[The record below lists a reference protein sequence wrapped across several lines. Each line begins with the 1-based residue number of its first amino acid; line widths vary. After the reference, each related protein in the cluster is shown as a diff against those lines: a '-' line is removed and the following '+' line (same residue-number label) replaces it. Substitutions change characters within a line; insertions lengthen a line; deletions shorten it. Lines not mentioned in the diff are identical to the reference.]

1 MFKVSKC
8 FLTLFF
14 HSAAVFLSV
23 LTEDERERMITFSN
37 VATSAEFGRT
47 DLRQLIFA
55 IVKSDDFAIPETSF
69 LGH

>member
-1 MFKVSKC
+1 MFSYAILSLRSC
-8 FLTLFF
+8 FSF
-14 HSAAVFLSV
+14 SV
-23 LTEDERERMITFSN
+23 DRRRTGKNDYFSN

-69 LGH
+69 